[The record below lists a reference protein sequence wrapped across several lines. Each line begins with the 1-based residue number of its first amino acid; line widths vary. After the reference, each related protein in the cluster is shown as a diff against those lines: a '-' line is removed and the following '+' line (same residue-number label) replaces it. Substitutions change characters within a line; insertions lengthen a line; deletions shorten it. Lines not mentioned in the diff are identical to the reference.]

1 MVRSVPITY
10 ERRVTV
16 TWFPQIPPMILA
28 PGVMMHTP
36 VTTTPVARVESG
48 EPEIFEHLK
57 EAPLLLTRQG
67 EDAGVLIHPD
77 AWRQLV
83 ADLKRYKRLAR
94 IERARREMDA
104 GNFLT
109 GQQVE
114 ALLKADGLLP

>member
-1 MVRSVPITY
+1 MTDTAMTAIPIA
-10 ERRVTV
+10 
-16 TWFPQIPPMILA
+16 QLDA
-28 PGVMMHTP
+28 
-36 VTTTPVARVESG
+36 G
-48 EPEIFEHLK
+48 EPDIFEHLK
-57 EAPLLLTRQG
+57 DAPLLLTRQG
-67 EDAGVLIHPD
+67 EDAGVLVHPET
-77 AWRQLV
+77 WRQLI